1 MQFIVSSKV
10 EKLYTFQLSEE
21 VLKEFQKIMSE
32 YLHMYV
38 KHSFK
43 SLQIIDEL
51 MLK

>member
-1 MQFIVSSKV
+1 MQFIVSSKI

-21 VLKEFQKIMSE
+21 VLKELKKIMKD
-32 YLHMYV
+32 YLHTYV